1 MRRSSRRVIQRE
13 KVMLK
18 TVIASSNKKTGPIS
32 VTYRSGERSAFGTCP
47 RTCALNPSSASSSDV
62 VDAEYLDALR
72 RAVPRNGQA
81 WTYSHFPHDVLPRW
95 QSGDTVINASCDT
108 IDAARAAVL
117 DGRPAVYAAP
127 RDTGASWP
135 ATVDGV
141 RFVRCPAET
150 LGHVTCRSCG
160 NGRPL
165 CARGDRNYVIVFV
178 GHGSGAKLVG
188 AEAQGGCYAAN
199 GPTRLQWEATRKAEQ
214 TDTDGA
220 RLLRFVEALP
230 AGSMVRHHVAG
241 DIGREA

>member
-1 MRRSSRRVIQRE
+1 
-13 KVMLK
+13 MLK
-18 TVIASSNKKTGPIS
+18 TVIASSNKKTGTIS

-47 RTCALNPSSASSSDV
+47 RTCALNPSAASSSDV
-62 VDAEYLDALR
+62 VDADYLDALR
-72 RAVPRNGQA
+72 RAVPRGGQA

-95 QSGDTVINASCDT
+95 QSGETVINASCDT

-165 CARGDRNYVIVFV
+165 CARGDRRYVIVFV

-188 AEAQGGCYAAN
+188 AEAQGGCYASN